1 MKNLLNDLVTELQA
15 FNPLLV
21 EAAMN
26 GMTAE
31 DVLFSDEV
39 PAIEKV
45 GLMKAIARASF
56 KRLALPIDHLAV
68 EAGLDASFEERKKLC
83 TELLEYLTPLY
94 ANNAAACGK
103 NSALGHY
110 SVRVGQ
116 RFVEITDVDKALSEP
131 MLALKN
137 RVVST
142 SYFS

>member
-1 MKNLLNDLVTELQA
+1 MENLFNDLVLELQA

-26 GMTAE
+26 SVTPKE
-31 DVLFSDEV
+31 ILSSDMV

-45 GLMKAIARASF
+45 GLIKAIARASF

-68 EAGLDASFEERKKLC
+68 EAGLDASFEERKALC
-83 TELLEYLTPLY
+83 SELLEYLTPLY
-94 ANNAAACGK
+94 ESNAAKCGK
-103 NSALGHY
+103 NTVLGHY

-116 RFVEITDVDKALSEP
+116 RFVEITDIDKALSEP

-142 SYFS
+142 NYFG